1 MMWLWIGLAV
11 LALLASL
18 FVWGACVIGAQADD
32 RTDKAFWEMMERRS
46 HEAGGVLHEGVTSD
60 ADGS

>member
-18 FVWGACVIGAQADD
+18 FFWSACVIGAQADA
-32 RTDKAFWEMMERRS
+32 RTDKAFWEMMARRS
-46 HEAGGVLHEGVTSD
+46 HEAGGVSREGVTSD
-60 ADGS
+60 ANGS